1 MKTLTD
7 KTVKIPLGQL
17 TEREGWNRPLET
29 ADADLEVLEA
39 SMARMGQLEPIVV
52 RPLGR
57 ERYEVVSGHRR
68 LAAARRLKWKEL
80 AARVVEMD
88 DNSVQGWGF
97 ATNYARK
104 PIGIF
109 WEAVEVRR
117 LLALGKS
124 KADVAAEMGHSVTWV
139 ERRLALNLDA
149 CRRFAEEVLK
159 ELDIPIEKVHAS
171 NLEFLGEFSD
181 SRWQSMVW
189 TCKNWGE
196 HAARHLA
203 EQGSLSR
210 ELWSVWTRVQGKPWA
225 GAQVDGEKSIPAC
238 EECPHFG
245 GKLAVLFPE
254 LEAVRQ
260 AEGCCAQYE
269 CIKQKRL
276 LAQAAARQ
284 EILSKGWKASKIRM
298 ADKVRGGLAA
308 WTKCKQRQAEVAIIH
323 VDDKSGTWGFYRK
336 IQELPKEAEPG
347 SGSDGPKSNW
357 SERQKGV
364 EGFKKLVV
372 AMLNTDISA
381 RFSGVDLPE
390 GVISLVN
397 AVCEYFIHD
406 QYSVYNYCNWPLTRH
421 LFDALMVV
429 LLGAGGAKTLKTELL
444 EFVEKAELEVR
455 GAEEEDDDEEAD
467 EEEDQPKADEDTGE
481 DGERCVHCGEDG
493 YCANESM
500 NGGGFVC
507 CHCAGFEPA
516 KGDEVAE
523 G

>member
-1 MKTLTD
+1 MKTIKD
-7 KTVKIPLGQL
+7 KTEKIPLGQL

-88 DNSVQGWGF
+88 DNSAQGWGF

-210 ELWSVWTRVQGKPWA
+210 ELWGAWTRVQGKPWA

-298 ADKVRGGLAA
+298 VDKVRGGLAA

-347 SGSDGPKSNW
+347 SESDRPKSNCA
-357 SERQKGV
+357 ERQKGV
-364 EGFKKLVV
+364 DGFRKLVV
-372 AMLNTDISA
+372 EVLETAIPS
-381 RFSGVDLPE
+381 DLPE
-390 GVISLVN
+390 GVSSLVY
-397 AVCEYFIHD
+397 AVREYFNQDHFNI
-406 QYSVYNYCNWPLTRH
+406 YSYCNLRWARR
-421 LFDALMVV
+421 LFNALVV
-429 LLGAGGAKTLKTELL
+429 ALLGDSEAETFKAKLL
-444 EFVEKAELEVR
+444 DCVKQSECEMR
-455 GAEEEDDDEEAD
+455 GEEEEEDDDEEADEEAD
-467 EEEDQPKADEDTGE
+467 EEEDQPKADEDTG
-481 DGERCVHCGEDG
+481 DGGERCVHCGEDG